1 MSSNKSSGSK
11 QGTIGAAELVAALRQ
26 FEPLIPEYTHLTNE
40 QIITLR
46 RAATLSPEWVETAV
60 NAVGASA
67 TVQTVLGTSYE
78 DLRYEIND
86 IHRWSEVE
94 SVLRGMLQGV
104 MAATLIRRHR
114 LGIKVLQAYG
124 IIRQLIRQDEHKE
137 DLLTIYE
144 TLRQM
149 NKLGKRKKKVEK
161 VETPAC
167 SSPPP
172 SDFLRRS
179 PRWPATGGTD
189 SSSAGSPPRPG

>member
-1 MSSNKSSGSK
+1 MSSNKSSSGK

-60 NAVGASA
+60 NAVGASG

-149 NKLGKRKKKVEK
+149 NKLGKRKKKGEK
-161 VETPAC
+161 KETPA
-167 SSPPP
+167 
-172 SDFLRRS
+172 DV
-179 PRWPATGGTD
+179 TE
-189 SSSAGSPPRPG
+189 